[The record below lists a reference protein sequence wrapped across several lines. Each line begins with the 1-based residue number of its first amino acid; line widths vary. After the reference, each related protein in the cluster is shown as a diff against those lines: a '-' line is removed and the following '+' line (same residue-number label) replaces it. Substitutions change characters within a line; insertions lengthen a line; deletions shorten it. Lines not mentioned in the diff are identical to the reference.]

1 MIITKIIIRINN
13 QNQYYN
19 RVEEPPRIDPEEE
32 FKNILLDEVSSKLSN
47 QLVTEKKKLNNEN
60 QKMKNYLSRFSKENE
75 KLQNF
80 VNTENDIR
88 TKSDE
93 DISNMNNA
101 LSRIQ
106 DQIAQEKNKV
116 VNEENCIDYL
126 DIPDIDALK
135 IIASET
141 SLEEMVAI
149 VRRSFERKKI
159 TFDEAINFTRNSS
172 RDLFAIKFLKEKAL
186 NKYKN

>member
-1 MIITKIIIRINN
+1 MINRHDDDKFINLISPLLFTKGIPNNLLLKFFIRA
-13 QNQYYN
+13 Y
-19 RVEEPPRIDPEEE
+19 
-32 FKNILLDEVSSKLSN
+32 
-47 QLVTEKKKLNNEN
+47 TEKA
-60 QKMKNYLSRFSKENE
+60 SF
-75 KLQNF
+75 F
-80 VNTENDIR
+80 D
-88 TKSDE
+88 
-93 DISNMNNA
+93 NMNNA

-116 VNEENCIDYL
+116 VNEDNCIDYL